1 MTLIKSISGIRGTIG
16 GPATENLTPLDIVK
30 FTTAYVRFIAES
42 APGKRLKIVVGR
54 DARISGEMVSDLV
67 EGTLLACGADVIN
80 VGLCTTPGT
89 EMAVITKRADGGII
103 ITASLGL
110 LGVLLNAFV
119 PQDAFNIVMDLAGIG
134 IAGTWMSILV
144 THWIFIRRAAQG
156 LDTRPEYRL
165 FGAPYTNAATIIF
178 LLVVIVSMAFDVN
191 NGGPWTLALFGLI
204 CLAMVIGWYSVRDRI
219 RADKLDEIAIEEP
232 ADLAPGENS

>member
-1 MTLIKSISGIRGTIG
+1 MTLVLPWRAYSKNESPFVTFFSGIGVPHAGDIMQVVVLTAALSSLNAG
-16 GPATENLTPLDIVK
+16 LYATGRTLRSM
-30 FTTAYVRFIAES
+30 AIAGE
-42 APGKRLKIVVGR
+42 APHFAGRLNRHKV
-54 DARISGEMVSDLV
+54 
-67 EGTLLACGADVIN
+67 
-80 VGLCTTPGT
+80 PY
-89 EMAVITKRADGGII
+89 GGII
-103 ITASLGL
+103 ITAVLGL
-110 LGVLLNAFV
+110 FGVALNLIVPENAFS
-119 PQDAFNIVMDLAGIG
+119 IVMNLAGIG

-232 ADLAPGENS
+232 AELAPGENS

>member
-1 MTLIKSISGIRGTIG
+1 M
-16 GPATENLTPLDIVK
+16 
-30 FTTAYVRFIAES
+30 
-42 APGKRLKIVVGR
+42 
-54 DARISGEMVSDLV
+54 
-67 EGTLLACGADVIN
+67 
-80 VGLCTTPGT
+80 
-89 EMAVITKRADGGII
+89 
-103 ITASLGL
+103 
-110 LGVLLNAFV
+110 
-119 PQDAFNIVMDLAGIG
+119 
-134 IAGTWMSILV
+134 

-232 ADLAPGENS
+232 ADLASGENS